1 MAGVEGSEA
10 EGELI
15 EEVMTEYPIA
25 EGRGREVLMTDE
37 WPIMELIG
45 GGCERE
51 ELSAPGESVGGEK
64 QRITF
69 MVW

>member
-37 WPIMELIG
+37 
-45 GGCERE
+45 
-51 ELSAPGESVGGEK
+51 
-64 QRITF
+64 
-69 MVW
+69 